1 MLQKIIYTNIYQNKV
16 KQYHK
21 RFYFYGKTVPELL
34 DKINEFTKPYSV
46 GNIFDVSIMEVLD
59 KQIETDEK
67 KYNNGVD
74 DSDRIKTSTFE
85 YSYYAIILIL
95 IEEWIMWKYK

>member
-1 MLQKIIYTNIYQNKV
+1 M

-34 DKINEFTKPYSV
+34 DKINEFTKEYSV

-59 KQIETDEK
+59 KQIERDEK
-67 KYNNGVD
+67 KYDGEDKVD
-74 DSDRIKTSTFE
+74 ESDRIKISTFE
-85 YSYYAIILIL
+85 YSYYAIVLIL
-95 IEEWIMWKYK
+95 IEE

>member
-1 MLQKIIYTNIYQNKV
+1 MLQIIIYTNIYQNKV

-21 RFYFYGKTVPELL
+21 RYYFYGKTVPELL
-34 DKINEFTKPYSV
+34 DKINEFTKKYSV

-67 KYNNGVD
+67 KYDKNGRVG
-74 DSDRIKTSTFE
+74 DSDRIKTNTFE
-85 YSYYAIILIL
+85 YSYYTIIHIL
-95 IEEWIMWKYK
+95 IEEK

>member
-1 MLQKIIYTNIYQNKV
+1 V

-34 DKINEFTKPYSV
+34 DKINEFTKEYSV

-59 KQIETDEK
+59 KQIERDEK
-67 KYNNGVD
+67 KFSEEGRVD
-74 DSDRIKTSTFE
+74 ESDRIKISTFE
-85 YSYYAIILIL
+85 YSYYAIVLIL
-95 IEEWIMWKYK
+95 IEE

>member
-1 MLQKIIYTNIYQNKV
+1 M

-21 RFYFYGKTVPELL
+21 RFYFYGKSVPELL
-34 DKINEFTKPYSV
+34 DKINEFTKEYSV

-67 KYNNGVD
+67 KYDNNGRVEV
-74 DSDRIKTSTFE
+74 SDRIKISTFE

-95 IEEWIMWKYK
+95 IEE

>member
-1 MLQKIIYTNIYQNKV
+1 V

-34 DKINEFTKPYSV
+34 DKINEFTKEYSV

-67 KYNNGVD
+67 KYDNDGRVD
-74 DSDRIKTSTFE
+74 ESDRIKISTFE
-85 YSYYAIILIL
+85 YSYYAIVLIL
-95 IEEWIMWKYK
+95 IEE

>member
-1 MLQKIIYTNIYQNKV
+1 M

-21 RFYFYGKTVPELL
+21 RFYLYGKTVPELL
-34 DKINEFTKPYSV
+34 NKINEFTKQYSV

-59 KQIETDEK
+59 KQIEIQEK
-67 KYNNGVD
+67 NYGDNQVRNYD
-74 DSDRIKTSTFE
+74 MIKTTTFE

-95 IEEWIMWKYK
+95 IEE

>member
-1 MLQKIIYTNIYQNKV
+1 M

-21 RFYFYGKTVPELL
+21 RFYFFGKTVPELL
-34 DKINEFTKPYSV
+34 DKINEFTKQYSV

-67 KYNNGVD
+67 KYDNNGRVEV
-74 DSDRIKTSTFE
+74 SDRIKISTFE
-85 YSYYAIILIL
+85 YSYYAIVLIL
-95 IEEWIMWKYK
+95 IEE

>member
-1 MLQKIIYTNIYQNKV
+1 M

-34 DKINEFTKPYSV
+34 DRINEFTKQYSV

-67 KYNNGVD
+67 KYMID
-74 DSDRIKTSTFE
+74 KAEDSERIKTSTFE

-95 IEEWIMWKYK
+95 IEE

>member
-1 MLQKIIYTNIYQNKV
+1 M

-34 DKINEFTKPYSV
+34 DKVNEFTKQYSV

-59 KQIETDEK
+59 KEIEIEK
-67 KYNNGVD
+67 NYGKGEVD
-74 DSDRIKTSTFE
+74 NTSSDNRIKTITFE
-85 YSYYAIILIL
+85 YSYYAIVLIL
-95 IEEWIMWKYK
+95 IEE

>member
-1 MLQKIIYTNIYQNKV
+1 M

-34 DKINEFTKPYSV
+34 DKINEFTKEYSV

-59 KQIETDEK
+59 KKIETDEK
-67 KYNNGVD
+67 KYDNDGRVD
-74 DSDRIKTSTFE
+74 DSDRIKISTFE
-85 YSYYAIILIL
+85 YSYYAIVLIL
-95 IEEWIMWKYK
+95 IEE

>member
-1 MLQKIIYTNIYQNKV
+1 M

-34 DKINEFTKPYSV
+34 DKINEFTKEYSV

-59 KQIETDEK
+59 KQIERDEK
-67 KYNNGVD
+67 KYNDEGTVD
-74 DSDRIKTSTFE
+74 ESDRIKISTFE
-85 YSYYAIILIL
+85 YSYYAIVLIL
-95 IEEWIMWKYK
+95 IEE

>member
-1 MLQKIIYTNIYQNKV
+1 M

-34 DKINEFTKPYSV
+34 DKINEFTKQYSV

-59 KQIETDEK
+59 KQIQVK
-67 KYNNGVD
+67 KNYANGEVNNNSVN
-74 DSDRIKTSTFE
+74 RI
-85 YSYYAIILIL
+85 
-95 IEEWIMWKYK
+95 WKHI